1 MTFHVDVKPELL
13 RWARERAGADIES
26 LVRKFPKYREWE
38 SGDKRPT
45 LKQLESF
52 ANVIHAPIGYF
63 FLSEPPEEPLP
74 ISDFR
79 TANSQALQRPS
90 PDLLDTICLCQERQ
104 DWYREF
110 IRAEGEDP
118 LPFIRSAELEEDI
131 VTVAARI
138 RSTLDLDL
146 ALEESRALPTPTEA
160 LQRFIE
166 RTEAIGVLVMVSEVV
181 GSNAHRRL
189 DPREF
194 RGFALVDDLA
204 PLIFLNGADSKAAQ
218 MFTLA
223 HELAHLW
230 LGRSILSNS
239 SPDAVPEHK
248 VETWCNQVAAELLV
262 PLAVLREEYRRGE
275 ELPKALIRL
284 THRFKVSE
292 LVLLRRIYDMG
303 GLKRER
309 FRQAYDDELKRL
321 QYKTE
326 NIRGDFYATQTA
338 QLGRRFARAV
348 IADTLEGRTMFR
360 DAFHMLGFSKLETFC
375 NLAQDLGIDHGL
387 PP

>member
-13 RWARERAGADIES
+13 RWARERAGADIDS
-26 LVRKFPKYREWE
+26 LVRKFSKYREWE

-52 ANVIHAPIGYF
+52 ANVIHVPVGYL
-63 FLSEPPEEPLP
+63 FLSEPPKEPFP

-79 TANSQALQRPS
+79 TVDSKPLRRPS
-90 PDLLDTICLCQERQ
+90 PDLLDTIYLCQERQ

-110 IRAEGEDP
+110 IRVKGEEP

-138 RSTLDLDL
+138 RNTLELDP
-146 ALEESRALPTPTEA
+146 EESRALPTSTET
-160 LQRFIE
+160 LQHFIE
-166 RTEAIGVLVMVSEVV
+166 RADAVDILVMVSGIV
-181 GSNAHRRL
+181 GNNAHRRL
-189 DPREF
+189 DPGEF
-194 RGFALVDDLA
+194 RGFTLVDDLA
-204 PLIFLNGADSKAAQ
+204 PLIFLNGADTKAAQ

-230 LGRSILSNS
+230 LGRSALSNS
-239 SPDAVPEHK
+239 SPNAVPEYK

-275 ELPKALIRL
+275 ELPEALIRL

-292 LVLLRRIYDMG
+292 LVLLRRIYDIG
-303 GLKRER
+303 CLTREQ
-309 FRQAYDDELKRL
+309 FQKSYDDELKRL
-321 QYKTE
+321 QYKTG
-326 NIRGDFYATQTA
+326 NIGEDFYAPQTA
-338 QLGRRFARAV
+338 RLGRRFARAV
-348 IADTLEGRTMFR
+348 VADTLEGRTMFR

-375 NLAQDLGIDHGL
+375 NLAKNLGIDHRL
-387 PP
+387 PS